1 MKTSMTCRLC
11 SVVMLALATLSIA
24 AQSPV
29 RPPTFQ
35 VDPSWPTIPNDWVLG
50 EVSSIS
56 VDSRDHIWVLHR
68 PRSIPEAQRAKAAPP
83 VLEFDTSGKLLAS
96 WGGNGDGFDWPE
108 REHGIFVDAK
118 NFVWISGNGG
128 WPKPSGP
135 GSGDD
140 MILKFTEAGKLVLQI
155 GKRGQST
162 GNNDTANVHQPADV
176 FVHAETNELYV
187 ADGYGNQRVAVFD
200 SNSGKF
206 KRMWSAFGNAPPAAM
221 APNPPTPQPNQGG
234 PDGPAQFGLVHAV
247 KVSRD
252 GVVYVADR
260 TNNRIQTFTTAGKF
274 LRQARLAQQGT
285 VVPVPAG
292 FAFSPDRAQQFLYV
306 VDSGPMQVAIF
317 DRETMTQIGTVGMR
331 GSEAGRLRHR
341 PSHGRR
347 LEGQPLYGG
356 DRHQPARTAI
366 CPEVGAKRASPLQLS
381 SDRMPPRIH
390 NGWREAGALSH
401 HQQTRRWWNGRG
413 VSGPR

>member
-1 MKTSMTCRLC
+1 MIDNADAMMTSTVTRCLLG
-11 SVVMLALATLSIA
+11 VLSIA
-24 AQSPV
+24 LAVSSGSAQSQL
-29 RPPTFQ
+29 RAPTFQ
-35 VDPSWPTIPNDWVLG
+35 VDPAWPAIPNDWVLG

-68 PRSIPEAQRAKAAPP
+68 PRSIPEPQRAKAAPP

-140 MILKFTEAGKLVLQI
+140 MILKFTTAGKLVLQI

-176 FVHAETNELYV
+176 FVHTETNELYV

-200 SNSGKF
+200 ANSGKF

-234 PDGPAQFGLVHAV
+234 PDGPPQFGLVHAV

-274 LRQARLAQQGT
+274 LHQATRSARHGRRC
-285 VVPVPAG
+285 PPASRSLG
-292 FAFSPDRAQQFLYV
+292 SKAAVSLRRGLRAHAGRDL
-306 VDSGPMQVAIF
+306 
-317 DRETMTQIGTVGMR
+317 DRETMTDRT
-331 GSEAGRLRHR
+331 SACEAEAGISTSSITWL
-341 PSHGRR
+341 PIRR
-347 LEGQPLYGG
+347 AALHGG
-356 DRHQPARTAI
+356 DRHNR
-366 CPEVGAKRASPLQLS
+366 RAQRFVL
-381 SDRMPPRIH
+381 
-390 NGWREAGALSH
+390 
-401 HQQTRRWWNGRG
+401 TGR
-413 VSGPR
+413 